1 MKLDPIVKIK
11 YIDWVTLKI
20 AVMFVNAVI
29 GVPAYF
35 IMGAPN
41 WELVLVYIIVGY
53 ITYNFA
59 QICYHRWLCHFQ
71 FEPNWLS
78 RKILLAST
86 VISAV
91 GPPGNIVFAHLNHHK
106 YADKEGDPHSPKDLG
121 WWRMLLGRYK
131 TPTGAVSIRKFLRQR
146 DAVFTTKH
154 YWKLYSGVVI
164 IHALINPW
172 LVVWM
177 AFNFIYGWFFLTYL
191 NYFGHNGKEGEPT
204 TINFVMNMQFWGEGY
219 HDNHH
224 DNESRLVQ
232 GPWDVG
238 GKYVVPLLSK

>member
-20 AVMFVNAVI
+20 VVMFVIAVI

-71 FEPNWLS
+71 FEPNWLG